1 MLLVLEGGYN
11 LHSISRS
18 CEAAVRVLLGEDP
31 VPFPHDFGAYS
42 LSCASLV
49 DLNVWLAGS
58 LSFCYDSF
66 LFLGGVGLATKE
78 VGVLT
83 SVFSLYARL
92 HAIPPTVVPGGYF
105 YVDRYAPPRLLPLL
119 HL

>member
-42 LSCASLV
+42 LSCAFV
-49 DLNVWLAGS
+49 VELNVWLAGS
-58 LSFCYDSF
+58 FSFCYDSF
-66 LFLGGVGLATKE
+66 LFLGGGGVGDKRGRRPNICVLAIMLAYMPSLLLRCLA
-78 VGVLT
+78 VT
-83 SVFSLYARL
+83 SMSIGMHHSIF
-92 HAIPPTVVPGGYF
+92 F
-105 YVDRYAPPRLLPLL
+105 